1 MVLNQ
6 VKTDIDVLADVA
18 EQVQNAEPDQIRAY
32 FEGLMPKFLDFGVK
46 VLLALVIWFVGTK
59 IIKLLRRILRR
70 FLERSHVDVG
80 VKQFLDSFA
89 KAAMYFCLFMM
100 LLGWLGISTASVVAV
115 LGSAGLA
122 IGMALQGSLG
132 NFAGGV
138 LILLLRP
145 FKVGDYIIEDGNKN
159 EGTVTEIQ
167 LFYTK
172 LQTPDNRVIVI
183 PNGSLANSSLTNV
196 TQQDKRRLDLYVG
209 IAYEADLKEAKRVL
223 AALIDKEER
232 RLAQEEHIVFVDSL
246 EDSCVRLGCRLW
258 VATGDY
264 WQVKWDLTEQMKLA
278 LDEAGISIPFN
289 QLEVTLKEHDTQGKM

>member
-1 MVLNQ
+1 MVLDQ
-6 VKTDIDVLADVA
+6 VKTDLEVLSDVA
-18 EQVQNAEPDQIRAY
+18 QQVQNAEPGQIRAY
-32 FEGLMPKFLDFGVK
+32 FEGLLPKLLDFGVK
-46 VLLALVIWFVGTK
+46 ILLALVIWFVGMK
-59 IIKLLRRILRR
+59 VIKLLRKILRR

-89 KAAMYFCLFMM
+89 KAALYFCLFMA

-138 LILLLRP
+138 LILLLKP
-145 FKVGDYIIEDGNKN
+145 FKVGDYIIEDANKN

-172 LQTPDNRVIVI
+172 LKTPDNRVIVI
-183 PNGSLANSSLTNV
+183 PNGTLSNSSLTNV

-209 IAYEADLKEAKRVL
+209 ISYEAELKEAKRVL
-223 AALIDKEER
+223 MGLLEREER
-232 RLAQEEHIVFVDSL
+232 RLPKEESLVFVDSL

-278 LDEAGISIPFN
+278 LDEAGIPIPYN
-289 QLEVTLKEHDTQGKM
+289 QLEVTLKDMESH

>member
-1 MVLNQ
+1 MVLDQ
-6 VKTDIDVLADVA
+6 VKTDLEVLSDVA
-18 EQVQNAEPDQIRAY
+18 QQVQNAEPGQIRAY
-32 FEGLMPKFLDFGVK
+32 FEGLLPKLLDFGVK
-46 VLLALVIWFVGTK
+46 ILLALVIWFVGMK
-59 IIKLLRRILRR
+59 VIKLLRKILRR

-89 KAAMYFCLFMM
+89 KAALYFCLFMA

-138 LILLLRP
+138 LILLLKP
-145 FKVGDYIIEDGNKN
+145 FKVGDYIIEDANKN

-172 LQTPDNRVIVI
+172 LKTPDNRVIVI
-183 PNGSLANSSLTNV
+183 PNGTLSNSSLTNV

-209 IAYEADLKEAKRVL
+209 ISYEAELKEAKKVL
-223 AALIDKEER
+223 MGLLEREER
-232 RLAQEEHIVFVDSL
+232 RLPKEESLVFVDSL

-278 LDEAGISIPFN
+278 LDEAGIPIPYN
-289 QLEVTLKEHDTQGKM
+289 QLEVTLKDMESH

>member
-1 MVLNQ
+1 MVLDQ
-6 VKTDIDVLADVA
+6 VKTDLEVLNDVA
-18 EQVQNAEPDQIRAY
+18 QQVQNAEPGQIRAY
-32 FEGLMPKFLDFGVK
+32 FEGLLPKLLDFGVK
-46 VLLALVIWFVGTK
+46 VLLALVIWFVGGR
-59 IIKLLRRILRR
+59 IIRLLRKILRR
-70 FLERSHVDVG
+70 FLERSSVDVG

-89 KAAMYFCLFMM
+89 KAALYFCLFMI

-145 FKVGDYIIEDGNKN
+145 FKVGDYIIEDSNKN

-172 LQTPDNRVIVI
+172 LVTPDNRVIVI
-183 PNGSLANSSLTNV
+183 PNGTLSNSSMTNV
-196 TQQDKRRLDLYVG
+196 TQQDKRRLDLFVG
-209 IAYEADLKEAKRVL
+209 ISYEADLGAAKKVL
-223 AALIDKEER
+223 CELLDREER
-232 RLAQEEHIVFVDSL
+232 RLSQEESMVFVDSL

-264 WQVKWDLTEQMKLA
+264 WQVKWDLTERMKLA
-278 LDEAGISIPFN
+278 LDEAGIVIPYN
-289 QLEVTLKEHDTQGKM
+289 QLEVTIKEES

>member
-1 MVLNQ
+1 MRFNQ

-18 EQVQNAEPDQIRAY
+18 EQVQNAEPGQIRAY
-32 FEGLMPKFLDFGVK
+32 FEGLLPKLLDFGVK
-46 VLLALVIWFVGTK
+46 VLLALVIWFVGMK
-59 IIKLLRRILRR
+59 VIKLLRKFLRR

-89 KAAMYFCLFMM
+89 KAVLYFCLFMV

-122 IGMALQGSLG
+122 IGMALQGSLA

-138 LILLLRP
+138 LILLLKP
-145 FKVGDYIIEDGNKN
+145 FKVGDYIIEDASKN
-159 EGTVTEIQ
+159 EGTVHEIQ

-172 LQTPDNRVIVI
+172 LQTPDNRVVVI
-183 PNGSLANSSLTNV
+183 PNGTLANSSLTNV

-209 IAYEADLKEAKRVL
+209 IAYEAELREAKGVL
-223 AALIDKEER
+223 AKLLEKEER
-232 RLAQEEHIVFVDSL
+232 RLPQEESLVFVDSL

-264 WQVKWDLTEQMKLA
+264 WQVKWDLTEQIKLA
-278 LDEAGISIPFN
+278 LDEAGIVIPYN
-289 QLEVTLKEHDTQGKM
+289 QLEVTLRDNHEA